1 MIILVSPTPWKKIIR
16 NRGQNIALRA
26 IREQNNKSA
35 LGGKTIKLHSKTED
49 GTLKYENQQKNSR
62 GREM

>member
-1 MIILVSPTPWKKIIR
+1 MILVSPTPWKKIIR
-16 NRGQNIALRA
+16 NWGQNVTLR
-26 IREQNNKSA
+26 IIWGQNNESA
-35 LGGKTIKLHSKTED
+35 FGGKTMKLHSKTED